1 MRGNRIFNLSAVA
14 AGTIL
19 FTGCDGDTEY
29 ITKTE
34 TEYVTQKETEYITK
48 PEYIE
53 PELKPIKLPIIIA
66 HRGASGY
73 LPEHT
78 LGAYELAV
86 KMGAEYIEPD
96 LQLTKDGELV
106 AVHDTTLER
115 TTDVLERF
123 GARNGSTNVGE
134 YTLAEIKQLEMK
146 LNGTAKYT
154 YPGFTPTSNDPFK
167 VPTFDE
173 VIKLAQRLSTETAK
187 EIGIYPE
194 AKLKD
199 ELQENKILESLEK
212 YGYTEKN
219 KIYIQSF
226 SAETL
231 KSLKNKMQN
240 RGYLL
245 PLVQLGNAIDSSFND
260 TEYSGTLG
268 LDCQDYCVL
277 TQDSPPQVI
286 RLADIKEY
294 APDIGVSLSTSKAL
308 TTSSSWP
315 LYTPD
320 FYTYAHEL
328 GMTVTGWTF
337 NKSRLDAL
345 SIAEYLG
352 FFELGMDGFFSNY
365 PDIAVEA
372 KALFIE
378 TQKRL
383 PTETQNP

>member
-1 MRGNRIFNLSAVA
+1 MRSNTIVNFSTVALSVMLL
-14 AGTIL
+14 I
-19 FTGCDGDTEY
+19 GCDGDTKYE
-29 ITKTE
+29 TKTE
-34 TEYVTQKETEYITK
+34 YIKGDAEYVTRTEYVT
-48 PEYIE
+48 
-53 PELKPIKLPIIIA
+53 PELKPIKSPVIIA

-96 LQLTKDGELV
+96 LQLTKDGVLV
-106 AVHDTTLER
+106 AVHDNTLER
-115 TTDVLERF
+115 TTDVLDRF

-154 YPGFTPTSNDPFK
+154 YPGFTPVSDEPFK

-173 VIKLAQRLSTETAK
+173 VIQLAQRLSKETGK

-199 ELQENKILESLEK
+199 EVQEDKILESLEK
-212 YGYTEKN
+212 YGYTEKS
-219 KIYIQSF
+219 KIFIQSF

-245 PLVQLGNAIDSSFND
+245 PLVQLGNVIDSGFND
-260 TEYSGTLG
+260 TDYSANLG
-268 LDCQDYCVL
+268 VDCQDYCVL
-277 TQDSPPQVI
+277 TQDNPPQVI
-286 RLADIKEY
+286 RLVDIKEY
-294 APDIGVSLSTSKAL
+294 APNIGVSLSTSKTL

-315 LYTPD
+315 LYTAGL
-320 FYTYAHEL
+320 YTYAHDL

-337 NKSRLDAL
+337 NKSRADAQ

-352 FFELGMDGFFSNY
+352 FFELGMDGFFANY

-372 KALFIE
+372 KAIFVE

-383 PTETQNP
+383 PTESQNK

>member
-1 MRGNRIFNLSAVA
+1 MRNNTIVNFSAAALSAMLLV
-14 AGTIL
+14 
-19 FTGCDGDTEY
+19 GCDSDSDTKTEYVKGDTEY
-29 ITKTE
+29 VTKTE
-34 TEYVTQKETEYITK
+34 YV
-48 PEYIE
+48 E
-53 PELKPIKLPIIIA
+53 PELKPIKSPVIIA

-96 LQLTKDGELV
+96 LQLTKDGVLV
-106 AVHDTTLER
+106 AVHDNTLAR
-115 TTDVLERF
+115 TTDVLDRF
-123 GARNGSTNVGE
+123 GARNDSTNVGE

-146 LNGTAKYT
+146 LNSTAKYT
-154 YPGFTPTSNDPFK
+154 YPGFTPVSNDPFK

-173 VIKLAQRLSTETAK
+173 VIELAQRLSKETGK

-199 ELQENKILESLEK
+199 AVQEDKILESLEK
-212 YGYTEKN
+212 YGYTEKS
-219 KIYIQSF
+219 KIFIQSF

-231 KSLKNKMQN
+231 RSLKNKMQN

-245 PLVQLGNAIDSSFND
+245 PLVQLGNVVDSGFND
-260 TEYSGTLG
+260 TDYSANLG
-268 LDCQDYCVL
+268 VDCQDYCVL
-277 TQDSPPQVI
+277 TQDNPPQVI

-294 APDIGVSLSTSKAL
+294 APNIGVSLSTSKAL

-315 LYTPD
+315 LYTPGL
-320 FYTYAHEL
+320 YTYAHDL

-337 NKSRLDAL
+337 GKSRADAL
-345 SIAEYLG
+345 SISEYLG

-383 PTETQNP
+383 PSEIQNK